1 MRYEYAY
8 VTQNAR
14 GQTLFDDNQIYC
26 YFRAVTCGVL
36 GFPEAPLTGFERRVE
51 ILSTR
56 QRVQSVLL
64 IFKPYKFST
73 RSEII
78 VMHILNNSNRIL

>member
-1 MRYEYAY
+1 MQNLIQFQMRYEYAY

-26 YFRAVTCGVL
+26 YFRAVRSGVL
-36 GFPEAPLTGFERRVE
+36 GFPEAPLTGFGRRVE

-64 IFKPYKFST
+64 TY
-73 RSEII
+73 
-78 VMHILNNSNRIL
+78 LNHTNSAREVR